1 MQRNDFTRCTV
12 AVAAITLFPIVAAS
26 APQASKPAPPK
37 AGAARSAAGARA
49 LPTPGAGPTIVVET
63 VRGTFELETYPD
75 DAPKSVEHIVALV
88 KRGFYNGQRV
98 QRVSPGFVVQFGDPQ
113 TRDMTRRE
121 WWGRG
126 DFAGSGRTIGVA
138 EISKK
143 HLHVR
148 GAVALAH
155 PGNPAEADSQMYVAL
170 AAQPKLNGKY
180 AVIGRV
186 TSGMDV
192 AGALQVADIIKKVY
206 LKPATAEPAKAP

>member
-1 MQRNDFTRCTV
+1 MQRDSLSRC
-12 AVAAITLFPIVAAS
+12 ALAIAAIAFFSILPAS
-26 APQASKPAPPK
+26 AQQKPSPPAK
-37 AGAARSAAGARA
+37 PKPPAGRSLAAAQA

-63 VRGTFELETYPD
+63 ARGTFEFETYPD
-75 DAPKSVEHIVALV
+75 DAPKSVEHIVALA

-98 QRVSPGFVVQFGDPQ
+98 QRVVPGFIVQFGDPQ
-113 TRDMTRRE
+113 TRDMTKRE

-126 DFAGSGRTIGVA
+126 DFAGSGKAIGIA

-143 HLHVR
+143 HLHVK

-155 PGNPAEADSQMYVAL
+155 PGNAADADSQIYVAL

-192 AGALQVADIIKKVY
+192 ASSLQVADIIKKVY
-206 LKPATAEPAKAP
+206 VKPSPAP

>member
-1 MQRNDFTRCTV
+1 LFLV
-12 AVAAITLFPIVAAS
+12 APSS
-26 APQASKPAPPK
+26 ARQSQKPAASKPKPRASRST
-37 AGAARSAAGARA
+37 AAAQA

-63 VRGTFELETYPD
+63 SRGTFEFETYPD
-75 DAPKSVEHIVALV
+75 DAPKSVEHVVALA

-98 QRVSPGFVVQFGDPQ
+98 HRVVPGFIMQFGDPQ

-126 DFAGSGRTIGVA
+126 DSSGSGRPIGIA

-155 PGNPAEADSQMYVAL
+155 PGNPAEADSQLYVAL

-186 TSGMDV
+186 TSGMEV
-192 AGALQVADIIKKVY
+192 ASSLKVADMIKKVSV
-206 LKPATAEPAKAP
+206 KPSPAP

>member
-1 MQRNDFTRCTV
+1 MQRYSVSRH
-12 AVAAITLFPIVAAS
+12 AVALAAVVLFLVAS
-26 APQASKPAPPK
+26 ASARQSQKPAASKPKP
-37 AGAARSAAGARA
+37 GASRSTAAAQA

-63 VRGTFELETYPD
+63 SRGTFEFETYPD
-75 DAPKSVEHIVALV
+75 DAPKSVEHIVALA

-98 QRVSPGFVVQFGDPQ
+98 HRVVPGFIMQFGDPQ

-126 DFAGSGRTIGVA
+126 DSSGSGKPIGIA

-155 PGNPAEADSQMYVAL
+155 PGNPAEADSQLYVAL

-192 AGALQVADIIKKVY
+192 AASLKVADMIKKVSV
-206 LKPATAEPAKAP
+206 KPSPAP